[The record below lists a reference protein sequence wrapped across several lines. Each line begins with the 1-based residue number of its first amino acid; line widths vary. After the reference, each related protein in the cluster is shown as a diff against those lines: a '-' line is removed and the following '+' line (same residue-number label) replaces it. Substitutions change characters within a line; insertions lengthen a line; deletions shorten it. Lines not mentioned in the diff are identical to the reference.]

1 MTVHRLALA
10 TDVYVPP
17 ERAYEFLLDF
27 PNYPRY
33 TDVLEEVRRD
43 GSGDVGTEYHFDVA
57 WWRISRT
64 VRSRV
69 TGLEPPRRIEW
80 RLLGDLAVQGRWHV
94 DPPTGED
101 SVDAPTRVRL
111 TAEYDPAGSRLA
123 GIGGSALLSST
134 RVRRTLAKRLRGDAE
149 SLLERIVADLEGS
162 PRPVDLEVLEW
173 PNEWTGE

>member
-1 MTVHRLALA
+1 VHRLSLA
-10 TDVYVPP
+10 TDVHVPP

-33 TDVLEEVRRD
+33 TDVLEEVRRE

-80 RLLGDLAVQGRWHV
+80 RLLGDLAVQGRWRV
-94 DPPTGED
+94 DPPAADGA
-101 SVDAPTRVRL
+101 SDAPTRVHL
-111 TAEYDPAGSRLA
+111 IAEYDPAGSRLA
-123 GIGGSALLSST
+123 GIGGAALLSSS
-134 RVRRTLAKRLRGDAE
+134 RVRRTLATRLRADAE

-173 PNEWTGE
+173 PEEWMAE